1 MTERQRQILVGMLL
15 GDAHLERQRGARTAR
30 LKIEHSLRQ
39 SAYVDWKYT
48 EWRDWVRTPPR
59 ARERRNRL
67 GTVSTNIGFTTL
79 SHVELEEFRMRFY
92 RDHRKV
98 VPVDLELTQLSMAVW
113 FMDDGSRKS
122 SQCRGL
128 YLNTQSF
135 TSAEIQLLQTVIQRD
150 VGVETTVRKQTR
162 WLADLRAGALRV
174 GDERIHRGRNT
185 AKHEIQVAGLT
196 ECLKCNGGAQRFPQ
210 AGWQS
215 AVECNGKREL
225 DCETYK
231 SSRCESRA

>member
-1 MTERQRQILVGMLL
+1 MNTLELRKQKALLTMTERQRQILVGMLL

-98 VPVDLELTQLSMAVW
+98 VPVGLELTQLSMAVW

-150 VGVETTVRKQTR
+150 VGVETTVRKQR
-162 WLADLRAGALRV
+162 DGLQIYVPAPSASGMNAYIAD
-174 GDERIHRGRNT
+174 
-185 AKHEIQVAGLT
+185 EILPSM
-196 ECLKCNGGAQRFPQ
+196 R
-210 AGWQS
+210 
-215 AVECNGKREL
+215 
-225 DCETYK
+225 YK
-231 SSRCESRA
+231 LPG